1 MASDPP
7 GESPELPDDL
17 ARLPPGRHGL
27 PPEFVER
34 NQRQRLIASLIR
46 VVAERGYN
54 ATTITAIIEG
64 ASITSATFYKYF
76 DDVEDCYLAAFD
88 SAVELLS
95 ERLTEAYVSQD
106 EWPLQVRAALAA
118 ALEFFA
124 ASPSLGRLCLT
135 EPFAAGPTISRH
147 YQAALERLVP
157 FLREGR
163 QLHPAS
169 DALPATTERGLLG
182 SIAAQVGRKLLAA
195 EEGALEAL
203 LPDLTQFALT
213 PYLGASEARR
223 VALLDR

>member
-7 GESPELPDDL
+7 GESAELPDDL

-64 ASITSATFYKYF
+64 ASITSATFYKYSTTSRTAIRRLRLRGRHTRRAP
-76 DDVEDCYLAAFD
+76 CGGLP
-88 SAVELLS
+88 S
-95 ERLTEAYVSQD
+95 ED

-147 YQAALERLVP
+147 YQGALERLVP

-169 DALPATTERGLLG
+169 EALPATTERGLLG
-182 SIAAQVGRKLLAA
+182 SIAAQVGRKLPAA